1 MPQLPHDLRSA
12 GGYLVRKA
20 TTHPYIAGGLLL
32 VGGGLAYGLVR
43 TLRNSTAPPRD
54 IAQDVHIE
62 LSVMVNRSAAELFG
76 FWRNFENLP
85 LFMNN
90 LESVEILDN
99 THSHW
104 TAKGIAGLRVEWDAE
119 IYNEKE
125 NEFISWR
132 SVGDAGLVNAG
143 SVWFRPVNDG
153 LPTIV
158 SVTMNYN
165 RPAGKLGESIAQA
178 LGVEPMDLIREDLQR
193 FKQIMEGAM
202 ARSNN
207 AG

>member
-1 MPQLPHDLRSA
+1 
-12 GGYLVRKA
+12 
-20 TTHPYIAGGLLL
+20 
-32 VGGGLAYGLVR
+32 
-43 TLRNSTAPPRD
+43 
-54 IAQDVHIE
+54 
-62 LSVMVNRSAAELFG
+62 
-76 FWRNFENLP
+76 
-85 LFMNN
+85 
-90 LESVEILDN
+90 
-99 THSHW
+99 
-104 TAKGIAGLRVEWDAE
+104 
-119 IYNEKE
+119 
-125 NEFISWR
+125 
-132 SVGDAGLVNAG
+132 VNAG

-193 FKQIMEGAM
+193 FKQIMEGAV